1 MDFLLGLWK
10 ALLHILR
17 EVPASFWALVQLI
30 LRRLRRFHERVDH
43 GQEALP
49 CLPIPSGV
57 WLQPDAYLYSQGYLM
72 SLGMAVT
79 WDNPDV
85 ELTDSGGAVVGSHD
99 LLPLTD
105 YEITARIHNRSNNAP
120 APGMPVVFTLLS
132 FGAGGGSQPIGS
144 TVINLP
150 VRAAPGEP
158 ALASIVWKTPP
169 TSGHYCIEIHAV
181 WADDAN
187 PLDNIGQ
194 HNTVIREVTP
204 GQRFVLPIPVTNFI
218 QGRDRLRAR
227 LDSYVLP
234 ERPLT
239 RGESEKARGER
250 GKESD
255 ESFRA
260 RVVRANSPQG
270 APPPDAW
277 SATLSSTEIQLRP
290 DDTAVLEFQT
300 TVPTAA
306 VAGFEQRFN
315 VAVSEAAN
323 GRMIGGVTIIL
334 KVT

>member
-1 MDFLLGLWK
+1 M
-10 ALLHILR
+10 
-17 EVPASFWALVQLI
+17 
-30 LRRLRRFHERVDH
+30 
-43 GQEALP
+43 
-49 CLPIPSGV
+49 
-57 WLQPDAYLYSQGYLM
+57 
-72 SLGMAVT
+72 
-79 WDNPDV
+79 
-85 ELTDSGGAVVGSHD
+85 
-99 LLPLTD
+99 
-105 YEITARIHNRSNNAP
+105 
-120 APGMPVVFTLLS
+120 
-132 FGAGGGSQPIGS
+132 
-144 TVINLP
+144 
-150 VRAAPGEP
+150 
-158 ALASIVWKTPP
+158 
-169 TSGHYCIEIHAV
+169 
-181 WADDAN
+181 
-187 PLDNIGQ
+187 
-194 HNTVIREVTP
+194 IREVTP

-260 RVVRANSPQG
+260 RVVRANSPEG

-290 DDTAVLEFQT
+290 DDTAMLEFQT

-315 VAVSEAAN
+315 VAVGEAAN